1 MAGFFSVRLAPGV
14 RVSASS
20 RGLRA
25 HVGPRGARLHVG
37 GGRAGVSTGAGPF
50 TYYESLGGSGGRP
63 SGVYSTGPS
72 AAAIAR
78 ADKARQAQ
86 LITEALTAISNLHRH
101 AFPAATRPVAG
112 LAALPPFGS
121 LLAEARHRET
131 TGLHWWQLSQR
142 SAAKKRAH
150 EAAQQRAEDLLATA
164 QTDRRAEQ
172 KRLDEQWEAL
182 LANEPSVVLEVL
194 RVAFEDNE
202 APVAAAGAE
211 GDEVTLV
218 VLVPG
223 PEVLPDRYPTTTE
236 AGNLSLRRTTK
247 TLAAEWY
254 RQLVAGHAVVSAKEA
269 FAVCPGLQAATVV
282 VLRDE
287 GADVYGGPRARPIL
301 ATRLSR
307 DALQGVRWECATA
320 FDVVEQTGSETLT
333 SSRGAAQELQP
344 IDLGEQ
350 PDLARVARSV
360 DLEELA
366 QS

>member
-37 GGRAGVSTGAGPF
+37 GGRTGVSTGAGPF
-50 TYYESLGGSGGRP
+50 TYYESLSGSGGT
-63 SGVYSTGPS
+63 SGGAYSTGPS

-101 AFPAATRPVAG
+101 AFRPATRPVAH

-121 LLAEARHRET
+121 LLAEARLRES
-131 TGLHWWQLSQR
+131 TGLHWWQLAER
-142 SAAKKRAH
+142 SAAKNRARAAA
-150 EAAQQRAEDLLATA
+150 ELRARELLAAAQTEQGAA
-164 QTDRRAEQ
+164 Q
-172 KRLDEQWEAL
+172 KRLDEQWEGL
-182 LANEPSVVLEVL
+182 LANEPAVVLETL

-202 APVAAAGAE
+202 APVAAVGVE
-211 GDEVTLV
+211 DDEVALV

-247 TLAAEWY
+247 TLAAGWY

-269 FAVCPGLQAATVV
+269 FAVCPGLRAATVV

-287 GADVYGGPRARPIL
+287 GTDVYGGPRARPIL

-307 DALQGVRWECATA
+307 DALEAVRWECATA
-320 FDVVEQTGSETLT
+320 FDVVEQTGRATLT
-333 SSRGAAQELQP
+333 SCRGPAQELQP

-350 PDLARVARSV
+350 PDLARVAESV
-360 DLEELA
+360 DLEELV